1 MENSRE
7 AANIV
12 DWRLRVFGL
21 YARVRELATDDPAAA
36 HSLWRDERDEL
47 FRSHPSSPLLPEHR
61 AAFTRLVV
69 ADYDPAWRF
78 EVSVEPAPEPR
89 RLDVETGTDGVVPF
103 ELLGTARIPEVGSLD
118 VWRLASY
125 AGGIFLPVRDG
136 LAGKP
141 GGTYGGGRYLLDT
154 VKGAYLGAG
163 STENDSE
170 PISLI
175 LDFNFAYNPS
185 CAYDPAWACP
195 LPQAGNR
202 LSAPV
207 PVGELSFGP
216 DTSPWTSNWTPSP

>member
-1 MENSRE
+1 MGNSRD
-7 AANIV
+7 AANIA

-36 HSLWRDERDEL
+36 HSLWRDARGEL

-61 AAFTRLVV
+61 ARFTRLAV

-78 EVSVEPAPEPR
+78 EVAVEPAAESR
-89 RLDVETGTDGVVPF
+89 RLDVATGTDGVVPF
-103 ELLGTARIPEVGSLD
+103 ELLGTARIPDVGGLD

-125 AGGIFLPVRDG
+125 AGGIFLPMRDG

-154 VKGAYLGAG
+154 VKGAYLGTAPGDHGAG
-163 STENDSE
+163 ELR
-170 PISLI
+170 LI

-185 CAYDPAWACP
+185 CAYDPVWACP

-202 LSAPV
+202 LSVPV
-207 PVGELSFGP
+207 PVGELAFEPGS
-216 DTSPWTSNWTPSP
+216 